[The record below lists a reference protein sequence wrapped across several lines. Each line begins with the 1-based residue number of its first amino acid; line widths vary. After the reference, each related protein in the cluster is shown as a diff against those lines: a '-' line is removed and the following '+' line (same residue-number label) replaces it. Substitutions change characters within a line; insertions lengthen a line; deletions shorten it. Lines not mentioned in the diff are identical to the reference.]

1 LQWESV
7 GNLFG
12 QVDEGSRIVDRGLI
26 DSRFFDRQGEP
37 MNDNSS
43 MAASAPR
50 EIDPKWY
57 RQVLAQYPTGV
68 CVVTSVTEHGEPIA
82 MIVGSFSSVSLNPPL
97 VAFFP
102 SKDSSS
108 WAKLRPCRSFCVN
121 ILASDQEKICRKLA
135 SKDADKFAGTPHR
148 FSSAGNPILDG
159 VVAWIDCLQHSVSEA
174 GDHDIVL
181 GQVLELDVVSKQLP
195 LLFFQGGYGRFS
207 PASLAAMDSPII
219 SQPQLQL
226 VDRARPFME
235 DLASEVAASCIA
247 SLRIGVE
254 VVVAASAGTPQQD
267 LTPMLIGQR
276 LPFLPPTGAV
286 FAAWLP
292 EQEAQKWLGDS
303 HVDRRAEEYRLQL
316 DTVRARGYSLGLRS
330 DAQRA
335 FVAKLSQLTNS
346 NYEAH
351 HPELQQ
357 LIAAL
362 AYDPLELS
370 PSALAA
376 VRLISVPIFDNNA
389 RPIMALTLH
398 GFSKPDVLH
407 NITRVRAVARDV
419 TMAIGGRDPTVGP

>member
-1 LQWESV
+1 
-7 GNLFG
+7 
-12 QVDEGSRIVDRGLI
+12 
-26 DSRFFDRQGEP
+26 
-37 MNDNSS
+37 MKDNSS
-43 MAASAPR
+43 MATAAQR

-68 CVVTSVTEHGEPIA
+68 CVVTSVTEQGEAIA
-82 MIVGSFSSVSLNPPL
+82 MIVGSFTSVSLNPPL

-102 SKDSSS
+102 SRDSSS

-121 ILASDQEKICRKLA
+121 ILSSDQEAICRKLA

-181 GQVLELDVVSKQLP
+181 GQVLELDVVNKQLP

-207 PASLAAMDSPII
+207 PASLAAIDSPII

-235 DLASEVAASCIA
+235 ALTSDLAASCIA
-247 SLRIGVE
+247 SVRIGAE
-254 VVVAASAGTPQQD
+254 IVVAASAGTPKQD
-267 LTPMLIGQR
+267 LTPMLVGQR
-276 LPFLPPTGAV
+276 LPFRPPTGAV

-292 EQEAQKWLGDS
+292 EHETQQWLDES
-303 HVDRRAEEYRLQL
+303 RVDTRTKEYRLQL
-316 DTVRARGYSLGLRS
+316 ETVRCRGYSLGLRN

-335 FVAKLSQLTNS
+335 FVAKLSKLTNS

-370 PSALAA
+370 SDALAA
-376 VRLISVPIFDNNA
+376 VRLISVPIFDNSE
-389 RPIMALTLH
+389 RVIMAFTLH
-398 GFSKPDVLH
+398 SFSKPNGQDDVLH
-407 NITRVRAVARDV
+407 NITRVRDAARCV
-419 TMAIGGRDPTVGP
+419 TKAIGGSDPTESRQPVRHAPRECPGE